1 MVYAASILKKE
12 GKTFIEIVNYIKNI
26 ADKIYTIFF
35 LDNLKALEMGGRIG
49 KAKYLLG
56 SVLNFKPV
64 LTLKNGVIEPFGSGK
79 IMSSL
84 YIVPTIT
91 KFLKANYKNSLV
103 IGGVAHNIINS
114 MNLKREELIFEEI
127 KKFMKIDT
135 FLFQKFGTVITSHI
149 GLNSIGFSFLEKEQQ
164 IDF

>member
-1 MVYAASILKKE
+1 
-12 GKTFIEIVNYIKNI
+12 
-26 ADKIYTIFF
+26 
-35 LDNLKALEMGGRIG
+35 
-49 KAKYLLG
+49 
-56 SVLNFKPV
+56 
-64 LTLKNGVIEPFGSGK
+64 
-79 IMSSL
+79 MSSL

-91 KFLKANYKNSLV
+91 KFLKANYKNGLA